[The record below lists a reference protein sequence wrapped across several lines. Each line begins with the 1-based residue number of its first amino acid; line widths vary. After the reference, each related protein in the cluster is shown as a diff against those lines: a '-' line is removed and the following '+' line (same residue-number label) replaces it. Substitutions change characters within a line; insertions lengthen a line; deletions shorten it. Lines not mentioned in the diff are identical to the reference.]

1 MTDRERAIVS
11 ARELLTLRPI
21 ILDTETTGLGSD
33 AEICE
38 IAVVSADGNVLMDQ
52 RIRPRRPIPADATAI
67 HGITNADVAMKP
79 TFGQIMN
86 GRIRQLMENRDV
98 HIAIFNSEYD
108 LRLIDQ
114 SYGPD
119 APLAIYHRR
128 PNTHCIMNMYAE
140 FYGAWSEYHGS
151 YTWQSL
157 DAAASQCG
165 LEFEG
170 SAHSALADARMTL
183 AVLRHMASTRT

>member
-1 MTDRERAIVS
+1 MTDRERAIAD
-11 ARELLTLRPI
+11 ARELLAMDPI
-21 ILDTETTGLGSD
+21 ILDTETTGLGDD

-38 IAVVSADGNVLMDQ
+38 IAMVSTDGSILMNQ
-52 RIRPRRPIPADATAI
+52 RVRPMRPIPADATAI
-67 HGITNADVAMKP
+67 HGITNADVDTMP
-79 TFGQIMN
+79 TFEDVVNGQI
-86 GRIRQLMENRDV
+86 RRLMENPDV

-119 APLAIYHRR
+119 APMAIYHRR

-140 FYGAWSEYHGS
+140 FYGAWSEYHRS
-151 YTWQSL
+151 YTSQSL

-170 SAHSALADARMTL
+170 SAHSALADARMAL
-183 AVLRHMASTRT
+183 AVLQHMAATRI

>member
-52 RIRPRRPIPADATAI
+52 RIRPRRPIPTDATAV
-67 HGITNADVAMKP
+67 HGITNADVAMMP
-79 TFGQIMN
+79 GFRQAMT
-86 GRIRQLMENRDV
+86 GRVERLMEDPDNP
-98 HIAIFNSEYD
+98 IAIFNLEYD

-114 SYGPD
+114 SYGPGM
-119 APLAIYHRR
+119 PKPKYHRR
-128 PNTHCIMNMYAE
+128 PNTHCIMKIYAE
-140 FYGAWSEYHGS
+140 FYGAWSEYHQS

-157 DAAASQCG
+157 ADAASQCG
-165 LEFEG
+165 LTFEG
-170 SAHSALADARMTL
+170 EAHSALADARMAL
-183 AVLRHMASTRT
+183 AVLRHIAEIRI